1 MRKGLVVEEWRSGQ
15 AGVSIVTIAL
25 ETQEEEDVGEGM

>member
-15 AGVSIVTIAL
+15 AGVSVTIAL